1 MDSEKTKQYLN
12 QISRLE
18 MQIKNKLEE
27 ISRLRIMSDGISGIS
42 DGDKVQTSGSKDKM
56 SNIVSKIVDMERE
69 IDEMIDKRCLIIEQI
84 EKMENNKYYD
94 ILTQIYVTQ
103 KDLKVIAFE
112 KKRGYR
118 HIQRLRDNALEEF
131 ERLYGDFIF
140 RIP

>member
-140 RIP
+140 QIP